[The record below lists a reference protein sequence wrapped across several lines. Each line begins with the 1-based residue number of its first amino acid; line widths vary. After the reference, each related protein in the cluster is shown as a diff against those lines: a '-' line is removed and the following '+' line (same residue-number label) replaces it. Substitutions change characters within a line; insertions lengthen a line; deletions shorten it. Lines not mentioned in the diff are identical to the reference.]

1 MRKMIGLIAATL
13 WLQASAAFALTLD
26 ELIARHIEARGGM
39 AKLQAIRSVRFTGK
53 VILGGGDRT
62 FEAAWGEVLQRP
74 GMIRAEMS
82 QQGLHAGAAFG
93 RTRAWSAGPF

>member
-13 WLQASAAFALTLD
+13 WLQASAAYALTLD

-53 VILGGGDRT
+53 VILGGSNLRSSLG
-62 FEAAWGEVLQRP
+62 
-74 GMIRAEMS
+74 
-82 QQGLHAGAAFG
+82 
-93 RTRAWSAGPF
+93 